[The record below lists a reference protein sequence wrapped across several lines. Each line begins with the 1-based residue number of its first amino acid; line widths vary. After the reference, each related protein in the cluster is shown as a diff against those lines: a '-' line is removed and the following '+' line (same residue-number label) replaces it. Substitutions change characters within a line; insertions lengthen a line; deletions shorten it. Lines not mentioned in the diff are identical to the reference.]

1 MRANYHTHSDFCDGK
16 ASPAEMALA
25 ARAAGY
31 EVLGFSGHA
40 PFPQGM
46 RWAVKPERLE
56 EYAAEIRRLKA
67 AWAPG
72 GAEAVEHGP
81 LEVLLGLEI
90 DWFPPESSPA
100 DGRFTG
106 LGLDYSIGSV
116 HFSAV
121 PGFEPFT
128 VDSNND
134 SFALSLAK
142 AGGDAKALYRDYYA
156 RLAAMIEAGGF
167 DILGHFDLVKKN
179 NGGSLY
185 FDETAPDYLA
195 AAFEAAACLKGRD
208 IVVEINLGGL
218 ARGKTTEAYPSLAIL
233 RRLRELD
240 VPITFC
246 ADAHAPSHLGT
257 HLETARKLAREA
269 GYASIVCLSGGRW
282 NEVGLDKT

>member
-16 ASPAEMALA
+16 ASPAAMALA
-25 ARAAGY
+25 AREAGY

-40 PFPQGM
+40 PFPEGM
-46 RWAVKPERLE
+46 RWAVKPERLGD
-56 EYAAEIRRLKA
+56 YAAEIRRLKA

-72 GAEAVEHGP
+72 GAEAAAHGSM
-81 LEVLLGLEI
+81 EVLLGLEI

-106 LGLDYSIGSV
+106 LDLDYSIGSV
-116 HFSAV
+116 HFAAV

-128 VDSNND
+128 VDSNNEA
-134 SFALSLAK
+134 FALSLAR
-142 AGGDAKALYRDYYA
+142 AGNDAKVLYRDYYA

-167 DILGHFDLVKKN
+167 DILGHFDLIKKN
-179 NGGSLY
+179 NGASIY
-185 FDETAPDYLA
+185 FDEASPDYLA
-195 AAFEAAACLKGRD
+195 AAFEAADCLKGRN

-218 ARGKTTEAYPSLAIL
+218 ARGKTTEPYPSLAIL
-233 RRLRELD
+233 KRLRGLE

-246 ADAHAPSHLGT
+246 ADAHAPPHLGT

-269 GYASIVCLSGGRW
+269 GYESISCLGGGRW
-282 NEVGLDKT
+282 TEVAIEKT

>member
-16 ASPAEMALA
+16 ASPAEMAMA

-46 RWAVKPERLE
+46 RWAVKPERLG

-72 GAEAVEHGP
+72 GAVAAEHGP

-100 DGRFTG
+100 DGRFAG

-116 HFSAV
+116 HFAEV

-128 VDSNND
+128 VDSNSE
-134 SFALSLAK
+134 SFALSLAR
-142 AGGDAKALYRDYYA
+142 AGGDARALYRDYYA

-167 DILGHFDLVKKN
+167 DILGHFDLVKMN
-179 NGGSLY
+179 NRASAY
-185 FDETAPDYLA
+185 FDEADPDYLA
-195 AAFEAAACLKGRD
+195 AAFEAADCLKGKD

-218 ARGKTTEAYPSLAIL
+218 ARGKSTEPYPSLTIL

-246 ADAHAPSHLGT
+246 ADAHAPSHLGS
-257 HLETARKLAREA
+257 HLEDARLLAREA
-269 GYASIVCLSGGRW
+269 GYASLVCLSGGRW
-282 NEVGLDKT
+282 NEAEIAKS

>member
-31 EVLGFSGHA
+31 EILGFSGHA

-46 RWAVKPERLE
+46 RWAVKPERLGD
-56 EYAAEIRRLKA
+56 YAAEIRRLRT

-72 GAEAVEHGP
+72 GTEAAEHGP
-81 LEVLLGLEI
+81 MEVLLGLEI
-90 DWFPPESSPA
+90 DWFPPESGPA
-100 DGRFTG
+100 DGRFAG

-116 HFSAV
+116 HFAAV
-121 PGFEPFT
+121 PGTEPFT
-128 VDSNND
+128 VDSNNEA
-134 SFALSLAK
+134 FALSLAS
-142 AGGDAKALYRDYYA
+142 AGGDARALYRDYYA

-179 NGGSLY
+179 NGTSAY
-185 FDETAPDYLA
+185 FDEASSDYLA
-195 AAFEAAACLKGRD
+195 AAFEAADCLRGKD

-218 ARGKTTEAYPSLAIL
+218 ARGKTNEPYPSLAIL
-233 RRLRELD
+233 KRLHELA

-246 ADAHAPSHLGT
+246 ADAHAPSHLGS
-257 HLETARKLAREA
+257 HLGTARKLAQDA
-269 GYASIVCLSGGRW
+269 GYDSIVYLGSGRW
-282 NEVGLDKT
+282 TEVAIEKT

>member
-46 RWAVKPERLE
+46 PWAVKPDRLGD
-56 EYAAEIRRLKA
+56 YAAEIRRLKA
-67 AWAPG
+67 AWAQG
-72 GAEAVEHGP
+72 GAEAAAHGP
-81 LEVLLGLEI
+81 MEILLGLEI
-90 DWFPPESSPA
+90 DWYPPELCPA
-100 DGRFTG
+100 DGSFAG

-116 HFSAV
+116 HFAALPDS
-121 PGFEPFT
+121 EPFT
-128 VDSNND
+128 VDSNNEA
-134 SFALSLAK
+134 FALSLAR

-156 RLAAMIEAGGF
+156 RLAAMIEAGDF

-179 NGGSLY
+179 NGASIY
-185 FDETAPDYLA
+185 FDEASPDYLA
-195 AAFEAAACLKGRD
+195 AAFEAAGCLEGKD

-218 ARGKTTEAYPSLAIL
+218 ARGKTAEPYPSLPIL
-233 RRLRELD
+233 RQLRELD

-246 ADAHAPSHLGT
+246 ADAHAPAHLGA
-257 HLETARKLAREA
+257 HLETARKLARAA
-269 GYASIVCLSGGRW
+269 GYDSIAYLSGGRW
-282 NEVGLDKT
+282 NEAALDRT

>member
-31 EVLGFSGHA
+31 EILGFSGHA

-56 EYAAEIRRLKA
+56 DYATEVRRLKA

-72 GAEAVEHGP
+72 GAEAAAHGP
-81 LEVLLGLEI
+81 MEVLLGLEI

-100 DGRFTG
+100 DGRFDAF
-106 LGLDYSIGSV
+106 GLDYSIGSV
-116 HFSAV
+116 HFAAV
-121 PGFEPFT
+121 PGHEPFT
-128 VDSNND
+128 VDSNNEA
-134 SFALSLAK
+134 FALSLTRAD
-142 AGGDAKALYRDYYA
+142 GDAKALYRDYYA

-179 NGGSLY
+179 NGASIY
-185 FDETAPDYLA
+185 FDEASPDYLA
-195 AAFEAAACLKGRD
+195 AAFEAADCLKAKD

-218 ARGKTTEAYPSLAIL
+218 ARGKTTEPYPSLAIL
-233 RRLRELD
+233 RRLYELD

-257 HLETARKLAREA
+257 HLEKARKLALEA
-269 GYASIVCLSGGRW
+269 GYTAIVCLSGGTW
-282 NEVGLDKT
+282 NEVEIEKT